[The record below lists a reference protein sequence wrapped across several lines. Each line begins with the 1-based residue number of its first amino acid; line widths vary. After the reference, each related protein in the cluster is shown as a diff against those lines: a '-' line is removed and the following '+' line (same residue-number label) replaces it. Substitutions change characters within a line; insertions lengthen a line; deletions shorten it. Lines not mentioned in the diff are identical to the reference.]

1 MAMHDKEIRFI
12 PASHEGLA
20 RPAVE
25 DPHEL
30 FTDVRLT
37 VESQFRQMER
47 AHDRI
52 RGEELAARLAAHKL
66 AKTVGSDPAL

>member
-1 MAMHDKEIRFI
+1 MAIDDKEIRFI
-12 PASHEGLA
+12 PASHGGLA

-30 FTDVRLT
+30 FPDVRLT
-37 VESQFRQMER
+37 VESQFRQMDR
-47 AHDRI
+47 AHERI
-52 RGEELAARLAAHKL
+52 RSKELAARLATHML